1 MSSIDDESALLF
13 GQLEY
18 RVPVDPENPLD
29 LDSLDQSEVIPAVNR
44 VRRDAQEAADLIGFK
59 KRLER

>member
-1 MSSIDDESALLF
+1 MSSIDDKSASLF

-18 RVPVDPENPLD
+18 RVPVDLENPLD

-44 VRRDAQEAADLIGFK
+44 VRRNAQEAADLIVFK